1 MNKII
6 IRTENLSKT
15 FSPGELNEVQAVKQI
30 NLEIKTNEIVLVIGP
45 SGSGKTTLLS
55 LIGGL
60 MKPSS
65 GDILFKGKSISALNQ
80 NKLTSFRLNN
90 IGFIFQSFRL
100 LNSLT
105 VIQNIE
111 MVLNLKRNGNNG
123 SKEWIKS
130 LMQELQ
136 IENKLSFY
144 PSVLSGGEKQRVAV
158 ARALVNN
165 TDLILADEPTG
176 SLDSETGKAV
186 IELLCRMARK
196 YNKTVI
202 IVSHDLRIK
211 DYADRIINIEDG
223 KLKYNFENNHINYS
237 NVKI

>member
-1 MNKII
+1 
-6 IRTENLSKT
+6 
-15 FSPGELNEVQAVKQI
+15 
-30 NLEIKTNEIVLVIGP
+30 
-45 SGSGKTTLLS
+45 
-55 LIGGL
+55 
-60 MKPSS
+60 
-65 GDILFKGKSISALNQ
+65 
-80 NKLTSFRLNN
+80 
-90 IGFIFQSFRL
+90 
-100 LNSLT
+100 
-105 VIQNIE
+105 